1 MARSV
6 LSKLALETQ
15 GNPLTKNFWQSA
27 AAEFHNLRTLTTVS
41 LLLAVTII
49 ISNFFIPLGD
59 NLKVFFTFLPK
70 AVYCAIGGPL
80 VGMAAGFAGDI
91 IGYLMH
97 PDGGYFFG
105 YTLSSML
112 GCFIYGLFFYRT
124 KVTLPRIIVAKVLVN
139 YLVNVALGCLW
150 SSMMV
155 GQAYLYYLGKSLL
168 KNTLLLPVEIFILSA
183 VFASLHVMGKR
194 SK

>member
-168 KNTLLLPVEIFILSA
+168 KNTLLLPIEIIILSVA
-183 VFASLHVMGKR
+183 FASLHVMGKR

>member
-1 MARSV
+1 MA
-6 LSKLALETQ
+6 
-15 GNPLTKNFWQSA
+15 
-27 AAEFHNLRTLTTVS
+27 VS
-41 LLLAVTII
+41 IV

-80 VGMAAGFAGDI
+80 VGLAAGFAEDI
-91 IGYLMH
+91 IGYLIH
-97 PDGGYFFG
+97 PLGGYFFG

-112 GCFIYGLFFYRT
+112 GCFIFGLFFYQT
-124 KVTLPRIIVAKVLVN
+124 KISLPRIIIAKTVVN
-139 YLVNVALGCLW
+139 YFVNVALGCLW

-155 GQAYLYYLGKSLL
+155 GQAYMYYLTKSLI
-168 KNTLLLPVEIFILSA
+168 KNTILLPIEIIILSVA
-183 VFASLHVMGKR
+183 FASLHVMGKR